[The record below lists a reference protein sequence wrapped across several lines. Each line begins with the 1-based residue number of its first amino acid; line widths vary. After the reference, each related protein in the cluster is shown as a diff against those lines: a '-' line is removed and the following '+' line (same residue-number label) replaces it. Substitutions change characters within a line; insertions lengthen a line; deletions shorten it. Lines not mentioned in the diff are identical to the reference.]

1 MKYLTERLQYTYIS
15 LKQREDSLL
24 ELVNSGKDIGFKSRD
39 LVNIIHTIED
49 GEEKLRVAQNNWETI
64 SEISDENVKGILHP
78 ILSGSYEEHNAVVI
92 DANVDY
98 GKLSKL
104 LEERGDD
111 VSCVVHHNGKLFD
124 ARNDSA
130 WNKNVKPGDKIDI

>member
-15 LKQREDSLL
+15 LRQREDSLL

-64 SEISDENVKGILHP
+64 SEISDENVKGILRKT
-78 ILSGSYEEHNAVVI
+78 G
-92 DANVDY
+92 
-98 GKLSKL
+98 
-104 LEERGDD
+104 R
-111 VSCVVHHNGKLFD
+111 
-124 ARNDSA
+124 
-130 WNKNVKPGDKIDI
+130 